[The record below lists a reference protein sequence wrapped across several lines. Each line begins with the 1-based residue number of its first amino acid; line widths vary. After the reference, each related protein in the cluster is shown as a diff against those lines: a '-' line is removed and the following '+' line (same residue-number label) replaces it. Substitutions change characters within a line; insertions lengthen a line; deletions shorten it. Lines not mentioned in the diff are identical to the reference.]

1 MDSFSALADST
12 QRNIIKLLSK
22 SGQLTATD
30 IYEKFSSTPPAISQ
44 HLKVLKDANL
54 VTMEKKAQKHIYK
67 INPKAKKW
75 IKKMMALWNERF
87 DRLDKV
93 LQSEK

>member
-1 MDSFSALADST
+1 MDIFSALADST
-12 QRNIIKLLSK
+12 RRNIIELLYK

-30 IYEKFSSTPPAISQ
+30 IYQKFTATPPAISQ

-67 INPKAKKW
+67 INPEAKGW

-87 DRLDKV
+87 ERLNEV
-93 LQSEK
+93 LKSEK